1 MPKGINAIKKHK
13 VKQAILKGKS
23 YKQAMIDAGYK
34 ETTATKSTHNKV
46 VKVSQEEIMQ
56 ELKEKDIT
64 VDFIIERLNKDRDL
78 AINNKDYSV
87 VVRVDELL
95 GKIIGVFKDRIEGS
109 LELNFIQEALNLRRQ
124 YQLN

>member
-1 MPKGINAIKKHK
+1 MPKGINAIRKHK